1 MHTQFRLP
9 LVLLLVG
16 GAAGCLQQ
24 PTSGPPVIQTGPAT
38 RPAAPAEPQIKI
50 PETNAAELPAETEV
64 WTVVYMPD
72 TDQQLQK
79 VGYSRIAGR
88 LYKEGDQQYAHQ
100 HGRSEITMLR
110 EGSTLTQQID
120 LQTWEDAGGRIVRF
134 ESRIGAGGP
143 GDIVSSGRAGQ
154 GGMIVTTSTQG
165 KAVKKF
171 VAWPDQCG
179 GFFAVENSLERN
191 PLKAGESRTVPGLI
205 PAFNLPGETI
215 LTALEEEE
223 VDIRGLKQRLLKIKS
238 EIKIPGVPEP
248 IISYCWTNVR
258 GETIKRFEPS
268 FKQEDYRTTK
278 EIALRK
284 DDIGKIDL
292 LEGTIVKLK
301 GTLPETREKPLVHAE
316 YIARMKDERL
326 DGQFTTDEFQQV
338 EKIDENSLRL
348 KITQLDPTSKVDEK
362 LRGEMP
368 TAEELAPNSL
378 IQSDDP
384 AVIALAKS
392 IVPEGIDDPIPV
404 AILLEK
410 GVRRHINKRNYGQA
424 FATAAEVVRSH
435 EGDCTEHAVLLAAVC
450 RARKIPARV
459 VLGLVYY
466 PKQSGFAYHMWN
478 EIWTGDRWLPLD
490 ATVAQGTVGADHIKL
505 RHSSLH
511 GETAYAVMLPL
522 LQVVNRLELE
532 VVSSSAAGR

>member
-1 MHTQFRLP
+1 MSQRFLSISAS
-9 LVLLLVG
+9 LLIAVCVC
-16 GAAGCLQQ
+16 GCGQQ
-24 PTSGPPVIQTGPAT
+24 PTPSTPKVVQTEPAT
-38 RPAAPAEPQIKI
+38 QPAVAPISQQI
-50 PETNAAELPAETEV
+50 PMVNAADLPAEREV
-64 WTVVYMPD
+64 WTVIYMPD
-72 TDQQLQK
+72 DKQQLQK
-79 VGYSRIAGR
+79 VGYSRIADR
-88 LYKEGDQQYAHQ
+88 LYKEGDQQYLHQ

-110 EGSTLTQQID
+110 EGATLTQKID
-120 LQTWEDAGGRIVRF
+120 LQTWEDSGGRVVRF
-134 ESRIGAGGP
+134 ESRIGAGGG
-143 GDIVSSGRAGQ
+143 GDIVSSGKFER

-165 KAVKKF
+165 KEIKKF
-171 VAWPDQCG
+171 VAWPEKCG
-179 GFFAVENSLERN
+179 GYFAVENSLERN
-191 PLKAGESRTVPGLI
+191 PLKPGETRTVAGLI
-205 PAFNLPGETI
+205 PAFNLPGETN
-215 LTALEEEE
+215 LTALAEEE
-223 VDIRGLKQRLLKIKS
+223 VDIRGLKQQLLKVKN

-248 IISYCWTNVR
+248 LISFCWTNSR

-278 EIALRK
+278 EIAMRK
-284 DDIGKIDL
+284 SDLGKIDL
-292 LEGTIVKLK
+292 MEGTIVKLQGK
-301 GTLPETREKPLVHAE
+301 LPDTREKPLAHAE
-316 YIARMKDERL
+316 YIARVNEEKL

-338 EKIDENSLRL
+338 EEIDDHSVRL
-348 KITQLDPTSKVDEK
+348 QVTQLDPTSRVDPQ

-368 TAEELAPNSL
+368 TPEESAPNSL

-384 AVIALAKS
+384 AVVELS
-392 IVPEGIDDPIPV
+392 RSLVPDGIEDPIPV

-410 GVRRHINKRNYGQA
+410 GVRRHINKRNYGVA
-424 FATAAEVVRSH
+424 FDSAAQVVRSQ

-490 ATVAQGTVGADHIKL
+490 ATIAQGTVGADHIKL

-532 VVSSSAAGR
+532 VVSAK

>member
-1 MHTQFRLP
+1 MRQRFIFISLC
-9 LVLLLVG
+9 LLI
-16 GAAGCLQQ
+16 AGCLQQ
-24 PTSGPPVIQTGPAT
+24 PSSGPPVIQTDPET
-38 RPAAPAEPQIKI
+38 QPAATPAEPQIKI
-50 PETNAAELPAETEV
+50 PQVNAAEFPAESEV

-72 TDQQLQK
+72 KNEQLQK

-100 HGRSEITMLR
+100 HGRSEITMQR

-120 LQTWEDAGGRIVRF
+120 LQTWEDSGGRIVRF

-143 GDIVSSGRAGQ
+143 GDIVSSGRLGQ

-171 VAWPDQCG
+171 VAWPDECG
-179 GFFAVENSLERN
+179 GFFAVENSLERD

-205 PAFNLPGETI
+205 PAFNLPGETT

-223 VDIRGLKQRLLKIKS
+223 VDIRGLKQRLLKIKN

-248 IISYCWTNVR
+248 IISYCWTNAR

-301 GTLPETREKPLVHAE
+301 GTLPETRPLAHAV
-316 YIARMKDERL
+316 YLAHVKDEKL
-326 DGQFTTDEFQQV
+326 DAQFTTDEFQQV
-338 EKIDENSLRL
+338 ETIDDQNIRL
-348 KITQLDPTSKVDEK
+348 KITQLDPKSKVDDN
-362 LRGEMP
+362 LRGEKP
-368 TAEELAPNSL
+368 TPEESAPNSL

-384 AVIALAKS
+384 AVVELANS
-392 IVPEGIDDPIPV
+392 IVPEGIEDPIPV
-404 AILLEK
+404 ALALEH
-410 GVRRHINKRNYGQA
+410 GVRRHINKRNYGVA
-424 FATAAEVVRSH
+424 FATAAQVVRSQ

-450 RARKIPARV
+450 RAKKIPARV

-478 EIWTGDRWLPLD
+478 EVWTGDRWLPLD

-532 VVSSSAAGR
+532 VVSSN

>member
-1 MHTQFRLP
+1 MRQRRTYIS
-9 LVLLLVG
+9 VCLLIAAGFLVG
-16 GAAGCLQQ
+16 CEQQ
-24 PTSGPPVIQTGPAT
+24 PASFSPVGQTGPDVQS
-38 RPAAPAEPQIKI
+38 PAKIPAEPQI
-50 PETNAAELPAETEV
+50 PQVNAAELPAETEV

-72 TDQQLQK
+72 KNEQLQK

-88 LYKEGDQQYAHQ
+88 LYKEGDNQYGHQ
-100 HGRSEITMLR
+100 HGRSEITMVR

-120 LQTWEDAGGRIVRF
+120 LQSWDDSFGRIVRF
-134 ESRIGAGGP
+134 ESRIGTGGP
-143 GDIVSSGRAGQ
+143 GDIVSSGRVGQ

-165 KAVKKF
+165 KAIKKF
-171 VAWPDQCG
+171 VAWPERCG

-191 PLKAGESRTVPGLI
+191 PLKAGETRTVPGLI
-205 PAFNLPGETI
+205 PAFNLPGETT

-223 VDIRGLKQRLLKIKS
+223 VDIRGLTQRLLKIKN

-248 IISYCWTNVR
+248 IISYCWTNAR

-301 GTLPETREKPLVHAE
+301 GTLPDTREMPLAHAE
-316 YIARMKDERL
+316 YYARLKDDKLE
-326 DGQFTTDEFQQV
+326 GQFRTDEFQQV
-338 EKIDENSLRL
+338 EKIDDHSLRL
-348 KITQLDPTSKVDEK
+348 KITQVDPTKKVDEK
-362 LRGEMP
+362 LRGEQP
-368 TAEELAPNSL
+368 TPEESAPNSL

-384 AVIALAKS
+384 AVVELAKS
-392 IVPEGIDDPIPV
+392 IVPDSIDDPTII
-404 AILLEK
+404 ALALET
-410 GVRRHINKRNYGQA
+410 GVRRHITNSNYSRA
-424 FATAAEVVRSH
+424 FDTAAEVVRTK
-435 EGDCTEHAVLLAAVC
+435 EGDCTECAVLLAAVC
-450 RARKIPARV
+450 RAKKIPSRV

-466 PKQSGFAYHMWN
+466 QKQSGFAYHMWN
-478 EIWTGDRWLPLD
+478 EVWTGDRWLPLD

-511 GETAYAVMLPL
+511 GETAYAVMMSL

-532 VVSSSAAGR
+532 VVQTK

>member
-1 MHTQFRLP
+1 MS
-9 LVLLLVG
+9 
-16 GAAGCLQQ
+16 AGCTQQ
-24 PTSGPPVIQTGPAT
+24 PTSSPALVQTEPAVQQPT
-38 RPAAPAEPQIKI
+38 APPAEPSI
-50 PETNAAELPAETEV
+50 PTANAAEFPAESEV
-64 WTVVYMPD
+64 WTVIYMPD
-72 TDQQLQK
+72 QKQQPQK

-88 LYKEGDQQYAHQ
+88 LYKEGDKQYAHW
-100 HGRSEITMLR
+100 HGHSELTLLR
-110 EGSTLTQQID
+110 EGSTLTQKID
-120 LQTWEDAGGRIVRF
+120 LQTWEDSGGRIVRF
-134 ESRIGAGGP
+134 ESRMGAGGT
-143 GDIVSSGRAGQ
+143 GDIVASGRAGQ
-154 GGMIVTTSTQG
+154 GGMIVTTTTQG

-171 VAWPDQCG
+171 VAWPEKCG
-179 GFFAVENSLERN
+179 GYFAVENSLERN
-191 PLKAGESRTVPGLI
+191 PLQPGETRTVPGLI
-205 PAFNLPGETI
+205 PAFNLPGETF

-223 VDIRGLKQRLLKIKS
+223 VDIRGLKQRLLKIKN
-238 EIKIPGVPEP
+238 EIKNIPGVPEP
-248 IISYCWTNVR
+248 LVSYCWTNSR

-301 GTLPETREKPLVHAE
+301 GELPETRPLKHAE
-316 YIARMKDERL
+316 YIARVKDEKL
-326 DGQFTTDEFQQV
+326 DGQFSTDEFQQV
-338 EKIDENSLRL
+338 EKIDDQSMRL
-348 KITQLDPTSKVDEK
+348 KVTQLDPSRKVDDK
-362 LRGEMP
+362 LRGAKP
-368 TAEELAPNSL
+368 TPEESAPNSL

-384 AVIALAKS
+384 AVVQLAKS
-392 IVPEGIDDPIPV
+392 IIPDGIDDPIV
-404 AILLEK
+404 IALALEK

-424 FATAAEVVRSH
+424 FATAAEVVRTQ

-478 EIWTGDRWLPLD
+478 EVWIGDRWLPLD
-490 ATVAQGTVGADHIKL
+490 ATVAQGAVGADHIKL

-511 GETAYAVMLPL
+511 GESAYAVMLSL